1 MDGMTS
7 DICGHNEYD
16 IELGVSVTLDD
27 LQKHRVKSLNK
38 ISIET
43 KRSNKRLATRWWF
56 QFNPFEKKTIV
67 KLDHFSKV
75 SEVNMQKILVGGFNP
90 FEKY

>member
-7 DICGHNEYD
+7 DIRRDNEYE

-43 KRSNKRLATRWWF
+43 TRSN
-56 QFNPFEKKTIV
+56 
-67 KLDHFSKV
+67 
-75 SEVNMQKILVGGFNP
+75 QKIG
-90 FEKY
+90 Y